1 MKIVRSI
8 LATAAAMLLLATAS
22 QAIAAMYKWVDEDG
36 NVHYSQQP
44 PPGASR
50 ERVAPPPPPPTGAG
64 APSERLQQQLDAL
77 DERKAQEQEA
87 ASERAERTLSAA
99 ERSARCQQA
108 RNTLATLQSRGRV
121 RMRDAQGVYTRL
133 DETER
138 QAAIERAQQQIAE
151 FCD

>member
-1 MKIVRSI
+1 MKFLGSVLCTAVAVLM
-8 LATAAAMLLLATAS
+8 LASVS
-22 QAIAAMYKWVDEDG
+22 QALAAMYKWVDQEG

-50 ERVAPPPPPPTGAG
+50 ERVAPPPPPPTGAE
-64 APSERLQQQLDAL
+64 AESERLQQQLDAL
-77 DERKAQEQEA
+77 DERKAREQEA
-87 ASERAERTLSAA
+87 ANERTERTLSAA
-99 ERSARCQQA
+99 ERSARCEQA

-121 RMRDAQGVYTRL
+121 RVRDAQGVYTRL